1 MSQRSRRRRR
11 ANIKPA
17 IPPPQWHDAS
27 CLEPVRELNER
38 FLDLL
43 AGAARLDGERCALD
57 IVRLHLD
64 LWLALPAA
72 IRVRAAQ
79 FPFLLVNVH
88 FERDEWWQQNTN
100 GRLGK
105 GTSPPNGLP
114 RKPAVELMHDALLL
128 AWHIARS
135 NPTAN
140 VLLAMSPRVATEVA
154 NLRLCDIRRLAENQH
169 RHLRPRWEQ
178 LPFFWRHL
186 LHAAGSSDSDAIDN
200 LRVHGVQMLDTASF
214 TLAPHPVPPRPLSAD

>member
-1 MSQRSRRRRR
+1 MSQRSQRRRRTDTE
-11 ANIKPA
+11 PA
-17 IPPPQWHDAS
+17 IPPPQWGDAS

-43 AGAARLDGERCALD
+43 ARAARLDGEHCQLD

-64 LWLALPAA
+64 LWLGLPDA

-88 FERDEWWQQNTN
+88 FERDEWWQQSADGHSDN
-100 GRLGK
+100 GTVL
-105 GTSPPNGLP
+105 SNVLP
-114 RKPAVELMHDALLL
+114 RKLAIELMHDALLL

-135 NPTAN
+135 NSTAN
-140 VLLAMSPRVATEVA
+140 VLLAMSPGVATAVA
-154 NLRLCDIRRLAENQH
+154 NLRLCDIRRLAQSQH

-178 LPFFWRHL
+178 LPLFWRHL
-186 LHAAGSSDSDAIDN
+186 LHAAGSSDGDAIDN
-200 LRVHGVQMLDTASF
+200 LRVHGVQMIDTASF
-214 TLAPHPVPPRPLSAD
+214 SLAPNPGSSRPLPTK